1 MLIKQLEIDG
11 SPVVLD
17 KVLPFY
23 QTDPFPGNHRYKM
36 EIAFENE
43 VARAKYIATKGLK
56 DVKLANTGLFFLSLA
71 GYFEQ
76 QGLTGNAPR
85 FFINTIEEITEG
97 NNTLIFTGIASD
109 VIYGK

>member
-1 MLIKQLEIDG
+1 MKLESVKIDG
-11 SPVVLD
+11 VNVELFD
-17 KVLPFY
+17 VIPFY
-23 QTDPFPGNHRYKM
+23 QSQPYPGNHRYKM
-36 EIAFENE
+36 EIAFNDEATKE
-43 VARAKYIATKGLK
+43 KYIVAKGLK
-56 DVKLANTGLFFLSLA
+56 DIKLANTGLFFLSLA
-71 GYFEQ
+71 GDFEQ